1 MSKAK
6 RYTPENQVLNTVK
19 TGIKGLL
26 LFLMPLPVL
35 IAAVISLLKGQFFNT
50 LLTGSLFAAFMLAAM
65 IARHGF
71 KLESRFKQKK
81 FAKAPGMPFKSL
93 AAVILAI
100 TTALT
105 AFLLA
110 DYKLFS
116 SILIGFVA
124 LIGYYLAYGVDPRE
138 DKTGNVS
145 LGPRA
150 DEVFAA
156 LEAAEAKIEA
166 IETARK
172 NIHNIEFKQHLS
184 RIISKARGIL
194 ATIED
199 DPGDLQRARKFLKV
213 YLDGTQRVTQSYV
226 KTNKNDA
233 TTDALDESFRRV
245 LKSIEETFDIQQ
257 QKLKENDQFDLD
269 VQIEVLQTQLKQ
281 EGMF

>member
-35 IAAVISLLKGQFFNT
+35 IAAIILLLKGQFFKT
-50 LLTGSLFAAFMLAAM
+50 LLTGGLFTAFMLAAI

-93 AAVILAI
+93 AAMVLAV

-116 SILIGFVA
+116 SLLIGIVA
-124 LIGYYLAYGVDPRE
+124 LIGFYLAYGVDPRE
-138 DKTGNVS
+138 DKTGGIS

-156 LEAAEAKIEA
+156 LEAAETKIEA
-166 IETARK
+166 IEAARK
-172 NIHNIEFKQHLS
+172 SIHNIEFKQHLS
-184 RIISKARGIL
+184 RIIKKAREIL
-194 ATIED
+194 TTIEE

-213 YLDGTQRVTQSYV
+213 YLDGTQRITESYV

-233 TTDALDESFRRV
+233 TTAELDDSFRRV
-245 LKSIEETFDIQQ
+245 LGSIEETFDIQQ
-257 QKLKENDQFDLD
+257 KKLKENDQFDLD